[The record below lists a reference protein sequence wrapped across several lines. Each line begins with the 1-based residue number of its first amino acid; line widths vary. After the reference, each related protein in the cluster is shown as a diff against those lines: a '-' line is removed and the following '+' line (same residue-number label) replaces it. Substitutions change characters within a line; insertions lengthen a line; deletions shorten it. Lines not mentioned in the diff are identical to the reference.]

1 MKITH
6 SQLQMIIREE
16 LRAHFSSQE
25 LLREFSLDSFVD
37 AVNRLPQTQAI
48 KYTTPVGFLA
58 ALAADDD
65 VAHEVVD
72 FAGDWLSSNSDLLD
86 VASGV
91 LDASA
96 FVAASTIVGAP
107 ASVFLAGASSVVE
120 VGNAIGN
127 FRNGED
133 TRAWFNLLAAAVPGV
148 SARPAFE
155 LYKLAKGMTGSKTV
169 ILLKTAP
176 DSFTRVINALV
187 KKGLELVE
195 DVLEGENAEELSAW
209 VAEESSKEEDA
220 TPLEQE
226 AVRKSLMDTTR
237 KISKTLQVLE
247 KILEE
252 SSLEEAMA

>member
-155 LYKLAKGMTGSKTV
+155 LYKLAKGMTGSNTV

-176 DSFTRVINALV
+176 DSFTRVINVLV
-187 KKGLELVE
+187 KKGLELAEYVI
-195 DVLEGENAEELSAW
+195 ENDEELSEW
-209 VAEESSKEEDA
+209 VAEESSKEEGE

-226 AVRKSLMDTTR
+226 AVLKSLMGTTA
-237 KISKTLQVLE
+237 KISKTLQGLE
-247 KILEE
+247 KILEDP
-252 SSLEEAMA
+252 SLEELSA